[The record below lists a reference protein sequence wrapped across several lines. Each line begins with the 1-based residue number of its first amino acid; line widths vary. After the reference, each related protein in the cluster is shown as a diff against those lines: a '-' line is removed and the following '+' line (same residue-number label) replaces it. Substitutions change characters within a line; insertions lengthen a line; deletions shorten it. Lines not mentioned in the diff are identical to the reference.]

1 MKLVFNPEIIRKDP
15 LGAYKTFNNNVRR
28 FVGEKQ
34 AIDSSSFVGN
44 FVEITDSFESMKKTD
59 EINRI
64 SRSLIEFLVNQ
75 KQGELA
81 SIAYS
86 VLIKLNQNNPK
97 VTETLATNGL
107 AIAKRFHDPVHIAA
121 RAFNLSKL
129 YEKTERGS
137 EKHVKYL
144 RIANSSLKDIC
155 KNYSKSIDTRYNRIS
170 RNLKPLEN
178 YEMQLCDTK
187 IWIAQYTR
195 FNEPDNARYE
205 LEQAKLLLKKNK
217 NNGNPKT
224 IDLLQRRINWLE
236 TTMRKEGINK

>member
-1 MKLVFNPEIIRKDP
+1 MKLVFNPEIIRKNP
-15 LGAYKTFNNNVRR
+15 LSAYKIFNNNVRR

-34 AIDSSSFVGN
+34 AIDSSSFIGN

-86 VLIKLNQNNPK
+86 VLIKLNKNNPK
-97 VTETLATNGL
+97 VLETLATNAL
-107 AIAKRFHDPVHIAA
+107 AIAKRSHDPVHIAA

-144 RIANSSLKDIC
+144 RIANSALKDIC
-155 KNYSKSIDTRYNRIS
+155 KNYSKSMDTRYHKVS
-170 RNLKPLEN
+170 RGLKPVEN
-178 YEMQLCDTK
+178 YEIKLCETK
-187 IWIAQYTR
+187 IWLAQYTR

-205 LEQAKLLLKKNK
+205 LGQAKLLLKKNK
-217 NNGNPKT
+217 NNCNTET
-224 IDLLQRRINWLE
+224 IDLMQRRINWLE
-236 TTMRKEGINK
+236 KTMRKEGINK